1 MMEEREY
8 VINSYFGKN
17 SAVDLLRVRVDISV
31 PVRDTSS

>member
-17 SAVDLLRVRVDISV
+17 SAVDRLRVRVDINV
-31 PVRDTSS
+31 PA